1 MPMTSRERMLAA
13 INYESPDKLPVV
25 YHPSPAGLYVHG
37 EKLLKLF
44 QDNPGDN
51 AVEFKSIS
59 QPPPETIDENGAY
72 HEIKTD
78 GWGTEWEFL
87 IFGIQGH
94 PRAYPFESWKEAADY
109 EFPDVWC
116 SDAEEV
122 KRYKQTYL
130 FYEGG
135 ISIMEKLQALR
146 PMDEVLMDIYTQDDY
161 FMAFLDRL
169 VDYMLEM
176 VQAKLDAGVDMVFFG
191 DDWGT
196 QTAPIISP
204 DMFREIFLPR
214 YVKLMDPIHSAGR
227 GVFFHT
233 CGQLGPLFKDL
244 VNLGIRVIWPQIIP
258 FESDP
263 ANLQA
268 CVDNK
273 VGVFIHPDRQNL
285 IPLGTPREIE
295 KTIKRYA
302 ETFHNLGGGG
312 IFYVEIEND
321 APFENVK
328 ALIESV
334 QAYR

>member
-1 MPMTSRERMLAA
+1 MTSRERMFAT

-25 YHPSPAGLYVHG
+25 YHPSPAGLNVHG
-37 EKLLKLF
+37 EKLLTLF
-44 QDNPGDN
+44 QENPGDN
-51 AVEFKSIS
+51 AIEFTSIPK
-59 QPPPETIDENGAY
+59 PPHETIDENGRY
-72 HEIKTD
+72 HELRTD

-87 IFGIQGH
+87 IYGIQGH
-94 PRAYPFESWKEAADY
+94 PKQYPFDSWKAAADY
-109 EFPDVWC
+109 EFPELWC
-116 SDAEEV
+116 TDAETI
-122 KRYKQTYL
+122 KRHKETYL

-135 ISIMEKLQALR
+135 ISILEKLQALR
-146 PMDEVLMDIYTQDDY
+146 PMDEVLMDIYTQDDF
-161 FMAFLDRL
+161 FMAFLDRM

-176 VQAKLDAGVDMVFFG
+176 VKAKINAGVDMIFFG

-196 QTAPIISP
+196 QNAPVIAP
-204 DMFREIFLPR
+204 KMFREIFLPR
-214 YVKLMDPIHSAGR
+214 YEKLVEPIHAAGK

-233 CGQLGPLFKDL
+233 CGQLGPIFADL
-244 VNLGIRVIWPQIIP
+244 INLGIRVIWPQAIP

-263 ANLQA
+263 ANLEA
-268 CVDNK
+268 CVRNK

-295 KTIKRYA
+295 TAIKGYA
-302 ETFHNLGGGG
+302 EKFHALGGGG

-334 QAYR
+334 ARYR